1 MEVFFARARG
11 AGEMFGR
18 RLFLAAFFI
27 MPAAE
32 VLVTQA
38 TVVEAASA
46 ECRAKPDSSA
56 PTGSS
61 HWYYRVDRVNQRRCW
76 FLRSGDSRMRYTNS
90 LKRRD
95 LISGSTT
102 PEIEEQSKF
111 DGRAVAGPTPRQETI
126 FRADEPPLGVLR
138 APDLESVISEDLIPH
153 KVTSISF
160 VQPRAGEQ
168 NARLGTNIDS
178 VFLSVA
184 LAMGLLVAGVVVQ
197 LIDGLHRLPRA
208 ASPKLLP
215 TFKANRSNHPP
226 LSLKGAKLKERRE
239 RISRSNIPSLR
250 PREILLLSGVSRT
263 TAERQQRAS
272 RLRPLSRLD
281 TK

>member
-1 MEVFFARARG
+1 
-11 AGEMFGR
+11 MFRR
-18 RLFLAAFFI
+18 RLFLAVFFI
-27 MPAAE
+27 MPAAA
-32 VLVTQA
+32 VLMSQA
-38 TVVEAASA
+38 TVVASE
-46 ECRAKPDSSA
+46 ECRSKPDSLAS
-56 PTGSS
+56 TGSS
-61 HWYYRVDRVNQRRCW
+61 HWFYRVDRVNQRRCW
-76 FLRSGDSRMRYTNS
+76 FLSSGDSRMRHTNS

-95 LISGSTT
+95 VISRSTDAD
-102 PEIEEQSKF
+102 IEEQS
-111 DGRAVAGPTPRQETI
+111 DLSTGTVAGPTPRRETV
-126 FRADEPPLGVLR
+126 FLADESPLAVLG
-138 APDLESVISEDLIPH
+138 APSLESVTSEDLVPH

-160 VQPRAGEQ
+160 VQPRPGEK
-168 NARLGTNIDS
+168 NARPGTNIDL
-178 VFLSVA
+178 VFLGGA